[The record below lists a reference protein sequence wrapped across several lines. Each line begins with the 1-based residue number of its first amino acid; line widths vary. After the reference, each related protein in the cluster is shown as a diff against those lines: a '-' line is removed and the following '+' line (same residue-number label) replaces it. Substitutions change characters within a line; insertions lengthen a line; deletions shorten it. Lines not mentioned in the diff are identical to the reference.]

1 MGDLMN
7 IGNLAGLSIDDL
19 ASGDIDKPDD
29 FDSDFDSDFDLDFDL
44 DDLVYENMCESWGI
58 DDQKDKGKN
67 SGLFRDVDN
76 LAGENMSINNIPDK
90 QSDATNK
97 IQSNDHKSTG

>member
-1 MGDLMN
+1 MGDLMSRD
-7 IGNLAGLSIDDL
+7 NLTGLSIDDL

-29 FDSDFDSDFDLDFDL
+29 FDSDFDSDFDLDDF
-44 DDLVYENMCESWGI
+44 VYENMCESWGI

-76 LAGENMSINNIPDK
+76 LVGENMSINNIPDK
-90 QSDATNK
+90 QSDATDK
-97 IQSNDHKSTG
+97 LKSDDHKSTG